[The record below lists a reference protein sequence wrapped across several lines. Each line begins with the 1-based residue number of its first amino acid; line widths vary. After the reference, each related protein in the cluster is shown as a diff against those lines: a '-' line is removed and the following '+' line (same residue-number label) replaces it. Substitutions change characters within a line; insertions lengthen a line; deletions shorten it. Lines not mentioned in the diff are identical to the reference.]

1 MGICTSCGRGTLEPK
16 ITSKPF
22 LVIKEMVTDAEIK
35 ADAVFVEGS
44 QNKWGYQEHTTNY
57 YLAKEMAMAGI
68 QMNTLCLT
76 NLYMHVP
83 NKGKR
88 TKEAKESAQG
98 CLDYSISEIVKLAE
112 GKKVILLM
120 GAEAI
125 RTFTGYPASDVYGL
139 VCTSDYFSKETI
151 IIPAPNSDKLMM
163 MPVGEL
169 RNALKVF
176 AEQISIYKRYSEV

>member
-35 ADAVFVEGS
+35 AESVFVEGS
-44 QNKWGYQEHTTNY
+44 VNKWGYQEHTTNY

-88 TKEAKESAQG
+88 TKNLHRIAKIE
-98 CLDYSISEIVKLAE
+98 LIF
-112 GKKVILLM
+112 
-120 GAEAI
+120 I
-125 RTFTGYPASDVYGL
+125 RKNLQS
-139 VCTSDYFSKETI
+139 
-151 IIPAPNSDKLMM
+151 
-163 MPVGEL
+163 L
-169 RNALKVF
+169 RTM
-176 AEQISIYKRYSEV
+176 

>member
-1 MGICTSCGRGTLEPK
+1 
-16 ITSKPF
+16 
-22 LVIKEMVTDAEIK
+22 MVTEPEIEAES
-35 ADAVFVEGS
+35 VFVEGS
-44 QNKWGYQEHTTNY
+44 VNKWGYRENTTSH
-57 YLAKEMAMAGI
+57 YLAKEMALAGI

-83 NKGKR
+83 NKGKK
-88 TKEAKESAQG
+88 TKEAKESAQE
-98 CLDYSISEIVKLAE
+98 CLDYSISQIVKLAE
-112 GKKVILLM
+112 GKKIIFMM

-139 VCTSDYFSKETI
+139 KCKSDLLPNVPV
-151 IIPAPNSDKLMM
+151 IIPAPNSDKLMA

-176 AEQISIYKRYSEV
+176 AEEIKVYNEYSKILGG